1 MNTVSS
7 SKKTA
12 IGMTEYSPEEIL
24 GFLSRSGQINFNDV
38 EKAMKDSMLKKVLQ
52 EKHPYKIFQSK
63 DGRWN
68 TYVKDP
74 AKPSGRK
81 RIAKASLEILQEYLY
96 DFYTGASAKKW
107 DDNVTLRQLYPK
119 WLESKAKET
128 DADTY
133 PLRLKCT
140 WKKFYENDPIVDIP
154 LAELDLI
161 MLKDWANTM
170 IGEYKL
176 TRKKYYN
183 MSIIFR
189 QALEYAVDAG
199 IIEENLFSRVKIN
212 RGRFVPVHKKRGSTE
227 VFSREDDEAFQKVAW
242 DDFYN
247 GRHTSQPLIPLAIL
261 FCFQTGL
268 RVGEICSLRYSDIS
282 EDGDFIIVSSF
293 LRQTTKEIVDH
304 TKGAFGDR
312 EVELT
317 DEAKRLIALATEK
330 QKELGA
336 STNGFIFSCT
346 DRPVGYGTMRK
357 MNEKYCRKA
366 GIDYK
371 SHHKIR
377 KTVASK
383 MLDDGI
389 NPDYIRLFLGQEDI
403 MTTWGHYLYD
413 RRNVD
418 ENRRMLNRALSEDTT
433 EHDE

>member
-52 EKHPYKIFQSK
+52 EKHPYKIFRSK

-154 LAELDLI
+154 LVELDLI

-170 IGEYKL
+170 IGEHKL

-242 DDFYN
+242 DDCYN

-346 DRPVGYGTMRK
+346 NRPVGYGTMRK

>member
-52 EKHPYKIFQSK
+52 EKHPYKIFRSK

-170 IGEYKL
+170 IGEHKL

-346 DRPVGYGTMRK
+346 NRPVGYGTMRK

>member
-52 EKHPYKIFQSK
+52 EKHPYKIFRSK

>member
-52 EKHPYKIFQSK
+52 EKHPYKIFRSK

-96 DFYTGASAKKW
+96 DFYTGASTQKW
-107 DDNVTLRQLYPK
+107 DDNITLRQLYPK

-140 WKKFYENDPIVDIP
+140 WKKFYENDPIVDMP
-154 LAELDLI
+154 LVELDLI

-170 IGEYKL
+170 IGEHKL

-346 DRPVGYGTMRK
+346 NRPVGYGTMRK

>member
-52 EKHPYKIFQSK
+52 EKHPYKIFRSK

-189 QALEYAVDAG
+189 QALEYAVDKG

-413 RRNVD
+413 RRNVV

>member
-1 MNTVSS
+1 MNTVSN

-12 IGMTEYSPEEIL
+12 IGVTEYSPEEIL
-24 GFLSRSGQINFNDV
+24 GFLSRSGQINFDDV
-38 EKAMKDSMLKKVLQ
+38 EKAMKNSKLEQILH
-52 EKHPYKIFQSK
+52 EKHPYKIYQSK

-68 TYVKDP
+68 TYIKDP
-74 AKPSGRK
+74 KKRNGRK
-81 RIAKASLEILQEYLY
+81 HIAKTSLESLKEYLY
-96 DFYTGASAKKW
+96 ELYTGARKREW
-107 DDNVTLRQLYPK
+107 DDKVTLRMLYPK
-119 WLESKAKET
+119 WFESKSKET

-140 WKKFYENDPIVDIP
+140 WKKFYENDPIVDVP
-154 LAELDLI
+154 LVDLDVV
-161 MLKDWANTM
+161 MLRDWANTM

-183 MSIIFR
+183 MSVIFR
-189 QALEYAVDAG
+189 QALEYAVDKG
-199 IIEENLFSRVKIN
+199 IVEENLYSRVKIN
-212 RGRFVPVHKKRGSTE
+212 RGRFVAEHKKRGRTE
-227 VFSREDDEAFQKVAW
+227 VFSKEDDEAFQKAAW

-282 EDGDFIIVSSF
+282 EDGEFIIVSSF
-293 LRQTTKEIVDH
+293 LRQTTKEVVDH

-317 DEAKRLIALATEK
+317 DEAKKLIALATEK

-336 STNGFIFSCT
+336 STSGFIFSCQ
-346 DRPVGYGTMRK
+346 DKPLGYGTMRK
-357 MNEKYCRKA
+357 INEKYCRRA
-366 GIDYK
+366 GIEYK

-403 MTTWGHYLYD
+403 LTTWGHYLYD
-413 RRNVD
+413 RRTID
-418 ENRRMLNRALSEDTT
+418 ENRKMLNSALSEDVPDQ
-433 EHDE
+433 E

>member
-52 EKHPYKIFQSK
+52 EKHPYKIFRSK

-282 EDGDFIIVSSF
+282 EDGDFVIVSSF

>member
-52 EKHPYKIFQSK
+52 EKHPYKIFRSK

-154 LAELDLI
+154 LVELDLI

-170 IGEYKL
+170 IGEHKL

>member
-52 EKHPYKIFQSK
+52 EKHPYKIFRSK

-212 RGRFVPVHKKRGSTE
+212 RGRFVPVHKERGSTE

>member
-52 EKHPYKIFQSK
+52 EKHPYKIFRSK

-68 TYVKDP
+68 TYVTDP

>member
-52 EKHPYKIFQSK
+52 EKHPYKIFRSK

-242 DDFYN
+242 DDYYN
-247 GRHTSQPLIPLAIL
+247 GKHTSQPLIPLAIL

>member
-52 EKHPYKIFQSK
+52 EKHPYKIFRSK

-96 DFYTGASAKKW
+96 DFYTGAIAKKW

>member
-52 EKHPYKIFQSK
+52 EKHPYKIFRSK

-68 TYVKDP
+68 TYVTDP

-346 DRPVGYGTMRK
+346 NRPVGYGTMRK

>member
-52 EKHPYKIFQSK
+52 EKHPYKIFRSK

-268 RVGEICSLRYSDIS
+268 RVGEICFLRYSDIS

>member
-24 GFLSRSGQINFNDV
+24 GFLSRSGQINFNEE

-52 EKHPYKIFQSK
+52 EKHPYKIFRSK

-346 DRPVGYGTMRK
+346 NRPVGYGTMRK

>member
-52 EKHPYKIFQSK
+52 EKHPYKIFRSK

-403 MTTWGHYLYD
+403 LTTWGHYLYD
-413 RRNVD
+413 RRTID
-418 ENRRMLNRALSEDTT
+418 ENRKKLNSALSDNNA

>member
-52 EKHPYKIFQSK
+52 EKHPYKIFRSK

-247 GRHTSQPLIPLAIL
+247 GRHTSRR
-261 FCFQTGL
+261 FH
-268 RVGEICSLRYSDIS
+268 YS
-282 EDGDFIIVSSF
+282 
-293 LRQTTKEIVDH
+293 
-304 TKGAFGDR
+304 
-312 EVELT
+312 
-317 DEAKRLIALATEK
+317 
-330 QKELGA
+330 
-336 STNGFIFSCT
+336 FIFS
-346 DRPVGYGTMRK
+346 
-357 MNEKYCRKA
+357 
-366 GIDYK
+366 
-371 SHHKIR
+371 
-377 KTVASK
+377 
-383 MLDDGI
+383 
-389 NPDYIRLFLGQEDI
+389 
-403 MTTWGHYLYD
+403 
-413 RRNVD
+413 
-418 ENRRMLNRALSEDTT
+418 
-433 EHDE
+433 

>member
-52 EKHPYKIFQSK
+52 EKHPYKIFRSK

-247 GRHTSQPLIPLAIL
+247 GKHTSQPLIPLAIL

>member
-52 EKHPYKIFQSK
+52 EKHPYKIFRSK

-227 VFSREDDEAFQKVAW
+227 VFSRKDDEAFQKVAW
-242 DDFYN
+242 DDYYN

>member
-1 MNTVSS
+1 MNNIPC
-7 SKKTA
+7 SKMTA

-38 EKAMKDSMLKKVLQ
+38 EQEMKNSKIEQILR
-52 EKHPYKIFQSK
+52 EKHPYKIYQSK

-68 TYVKDP
+68 TFIKDS
-74 AKPSGRK
+74 KRKNGRK
-81 RIAKASLEILQEYLY
+81 HIAKSSLESLREYLY
-96 DFYTGASAKKW
+96 ELYTGVTKREW
-107 DDNVTLRQLYPK
+107 NDDVTLRMLYPK
-119 WLESKAKET
+119 WLESKSKET

-133 PLRLKCT
+133 ILRLKCT
-140 WKKFYENDPIVDIP
+140 WNTFYEKDPIVDAP
-154 LAELDLI
+154 LADLDLI
-161 MLKDWANTM
+161 TLRDWANTM
-170 IGEYKL
+170 IGEHKL

-183 MSIIFR
+183 MTVIFR
-189 QALEYAVDAG
+189 QAMEYAVDKG
-199 IIEENLFSRVKIN
+199 IIEENLFNRVKIN

-227 VFSREDDEAFQKVAW
+227 VFSKEDDEAFQKVAW
-242 DDFYN
+242 DDYYN

-282 EDGDFIIVSSF
+282 EDGEFIIVSSF
-293 LRQTTKEIVDH
+293 LRQTTKEVVDH

-317 DEAKRLIALATEK
+317 DEAKRIIALATAK

-346 DRPVGYGTMRK
+346 DKPVGYGTMRK

-403 MTTWGHYLYD
+403 LTTWGHYLYD
-413 RRNVD
+413 RRTID
-418 ENRRMLNRALSEDTT
+418 ENRKMLNKALSEDDP
-433 EHDE
+433 EKE

>member
-52 EKHPYKIFQSK
+52 EKHPYKIFRSK

-154 LAELDLI
+154 LVELDLI

-170 IGEYKL
+170 IGEHKL

-346 DRPVGYGTMRK
+346 NRPVGYGTMRK

>member
-52 EKHPYKIFQSK
+52 EKHPYKIFRSK

-242 DDFYN
+242 DDYYN

-268 RVGEICSLRYSDIS
+268 RVGEICFLRYSDIS

-346 DRPVGYGTMRK
+346 NRPVGYGTMRK

>member
-1 MNTVSS
+1 MNNVSS

-12 IGMTEYSPEEIL
+12 IGTTEYSPEEIL
-24 GFLSRSGQINFNDV
+24 GFLSRSGQINFDDV
-38 EKAMKDSMLKKVLQ
+38 EQAMKNAKIEQILR
-52 EKHPYKIFQSK
+52 ETHPYKIFQGK

-68 TYVKDP
+68 TYIKDP
-74 AKPSGRK
+74 KSKNGRK
-81 RIAKASLEILQEYLY
+81 RIVKSSLESLREFLY
-96 DFYTGASAKKW
+96 ELYTGTVKKEW
-107 DDNVTLRQLYPK
+107 NSNVTLRKLYPK
-119 WLESKAKET
+119 WLESKSKET

-133 PLRLKCT
+133 PLRLKYT
-140 WKKFYENDPIVDIP
+140 WKKFYENDSIVDVP
-154 LAELDLI
+154 LADLDVV
-161 MLKDWANTM
+161 MLRDWANTM
-170 IGEYKL
+170 IGEYRL

-183 MSIIFR
+183 MSVIFR
-189 QALEYAVDAG
+189 QALEYAVDKG
-199 IIEENLFSRVKIN
+199 IVEENLFSRVRIS
-212 RGRFVPVHKKRGSTE
+212 RGRFIAEHKKSGKTE
-227 VFSREDDEAFQKVAW
+227 VFSREDDEAFQKAAW
-242 DDFYN
+242 DDYYN

-346 DRPVGYGTMRK
+346 DKPVGYGTMRK
-357 MNEKYCRKA
+357 MNEKYCRNA

-403 MTTWGHYLYD
+403 LTTWGHYLYD
-413 RRNVD
+413 RRTID
-418 ENRRMLNRALSEDTT
+418 ENRKMLNKALSEDSQ
-433 EHDE
+433 DKDR

>member
-52 EKHPYKIFQSK
+52 EKHPYKIFRSK

-242 DDFYN
+242 DDYYN

-282 EDGDFIIVSSF
+282 EDGEFIIVSSF

>member
-12 IGMTEYSPEEIL
+12 IGMTDYSPEEIL

-52 EKHPYKIFQSK
+52 EKHPYKIFRSK

-154 LAELDLI
+154 LVELDLI

-170 IGEYKL
+170 IGEHKL

-346 DRPVGYGTMRK
+346 NRPVGYGTMRK

>member
-52 EKHPYKIFQSK
+52 EKHPYKIFRSK

-413 RRNVD
+413 RRTID
-418 ENRRMLNRALSEDTT
+418 ENRKMLNNALSEDLQ
-433 EHDE
+433 DRDK

>member
-38 EKAMKDSMLKKVLQ
+38 EKAMREANIDKMLREQ
-52 EKHPYKIFQSK
+52 HPYKIYQGS

-68 TYVKDP
+68 TYIKDKT
-74 AKPSGRK
+74 KPYGRK
-81 RIAKASLEILQEYLY
+81 RVVKASLESLRNYL
-96 DFYTGASAKKW
+96 FKLYTGEDIRERNHKM
-107 DDNVTLRQLYPK
+107 TLRKLYPQ

-128 DADTY
+128 EADTY

-140 WKKFYENDPIVDIP
+140 WNKFYENDPIVDVP
-154 LAELDLI
+154 LADLDLI
-161 MLKDWANTM
+161 TLRDWANTM
-170 IGEYKL
+170 IGEHKL

-183 MSIIFR
+183 MTVIFR
-189 QALEYAVDAG
+189 QALEYAVDKG

-242 DDFYN
+242 DDYYN
-247 GRHTSQPLIPLAIL
+247 GKHTSQPLIPLAIL

-282 EDGDFIIVSSF
+282 EDGEFIIVSSF
-293 LRQTTKEIVDH
+293 LRQTTKEVVDH

-317 DEAKRLIALATEK
+317 DEAKRIIALATAK

-336 STNGFIFSCT
+336 STSGFIFSCT
-346 DRPVGYGTMRK
+346 DKPVGYGTMRK

-413 RRNVD
+413 RRTID
-418 ENRRMLNRALSEDTT
+418 ENRKMLNNALSEDLQ
-433 EHDE
+433 DRDK

>member
-52 EKHPYKIFQSK
+52 EKHPYKIFRSK

-346 DRPVGYGTMRK
+346 NRPVGYGTMRK

>member
-12 IGMTEYSPEEIL
+12 IGMTDYSPEEIL

-52 EKHPYKIFQSK
+52 EKHPYKIFRSK

-154 LAELDLI
+154 LVELDLI

-170 IGEYKL
+170 IGEHKL

-268 RVGEICSLRYSDIS
+268 RVGEICFLRYSDIS

>member
-52 EKHPYKIFQSK
+52 EKHPYKIFRSK

-268 RVGEICSLRYSDIS
+268 RVGEICSIRYSDIS